1 VWTDLYA
8 GTLNLDHMRD
18 VRRISDA
25 DGFHQLVLPE
35 YHKEMIRAL
44 VKQHFQDKQ
53 TGLTNPE
60 DEQIDL
66 VRGKGQSRP
75 TLSRLYCC

>member
-1 VWTDLYA
+1 
-8 GTLNLDHMRD
+8 

-25 DGFHQLVLPE
+25 DRFDQLVLPE

-53 TGLTNPE
+53 TGLTNPISCVE
-60 DEQIDL
+60 R
-66 VRGKGQSRP
+66 VSRGLISRSCIVADTHRCWISAGTILP
-75 TLSRLYCC
+75 